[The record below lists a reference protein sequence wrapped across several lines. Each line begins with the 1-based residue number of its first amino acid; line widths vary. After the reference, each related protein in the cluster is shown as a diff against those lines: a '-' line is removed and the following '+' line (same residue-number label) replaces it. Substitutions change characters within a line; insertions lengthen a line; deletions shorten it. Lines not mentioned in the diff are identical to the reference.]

1 MAEQNQRTWPPPD
14 RKKFW
19 QEGLEFW
26 QDRLVGPPLK
36 MTQVRLWQCR
46 LNNADNYQDSVEH
59 LIVIQTDIQHRL
71 RLEWSRYMV
80 IQLLEAK
87 GSFWKH
93 NYTIEITNIIAPL
106 IQSRWVLHQIVC
118 CVLHFDL
125 LKFWDIHK
133 IFSHLQTLEQ
143 DTPHAL

>member
-1 MAEQNQRTWPPPD
+1 MKDLNIASDFNLVDSVSVSVPWMH
-14 RKKFW
+14 
-19 QEGLEFW
+19 LE
-26 QDRLVGPPLK
+26 
-36 MTQVRLWQCR
+36 QCR
-46 LNNADNYQDSVEH
+46 LNNADNYQDSVQH
-59 LIVIQTDIQHRL
+59 LIVIQTDTQHRL

-125 LKFWDIHK
+125 LKFWDFQSPPDIGARHTSCT
-133 IFSHLQTLEQ
+133 IILIAVIE
-143 DTPHAL
+143 

>member
-1 MAEQNQRTWPPPD
+1 MKDLNIASDFNLVDSVTVSVPWMH
-14 RKKFW
+14 
-19 QEGLEFW
+19 LE
-26 QDRLVGPPLK
+26 
-36 MTQVRLWQCR
+36 QCR

-59 LIVIQTDIQHRL
+59 LIVIQTDTQHRL

-118 CVLHFDL
+118 CILICLNFE
-125 LKFWDIHK
+125 IS
-133 IFSHLQTLEQ
+133 IRFSVTSRHWSKTHLMHYNPNSSYRVTLYNK
-143 DTPHAL
+143 L

>member
-1 MAEQNQRTWPPPD
+1 MKDLNIASDFNLVDSVTVSVPWMH
-14 RKKFW
+14 
-19 QEGLEFW
+19 LE
-26 QDRLVGPPLK
+26 
-36 MTQVRLWQCR
+36 QCR

-59 LIVIQTDIQHRL
+59 LIVIQTDTQHRL